1 MIRGS
6 DLPQMATD
14 WPLCLIF
21 GYDIFQQSDS
31 TIPSSSI
38 SKNIYIKR
46 PFPSLTFWSPRGT
59 DHSEKLNA
67 SSFIFGRSFHSNAG
81 SLEPPK
87 VNGPFSSVQL
97 LSCV

>member
-21 GYDIFQQSDS
+21 GYIFQQSDS

-38 SKNIYIKR
+38 SRNIYTKR
-46 PFPSLTFWSPRGT
+46 PFPSLTFCSPRGT
-59 DHSEKLNA
+59 DPSEKLNA
-67 SSFIFGRSFHSNAG
+67 SSFLFGHSFHSNAG

-87 VNGPFSSVQL
+87 VNGPFSSVQS
-97 LSCV
+97 LSRV